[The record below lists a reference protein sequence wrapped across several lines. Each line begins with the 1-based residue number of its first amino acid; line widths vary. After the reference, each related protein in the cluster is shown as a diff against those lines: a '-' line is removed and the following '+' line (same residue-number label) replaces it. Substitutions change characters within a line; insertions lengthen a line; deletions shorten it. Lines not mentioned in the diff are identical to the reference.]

1 VTVLT
6 AADVLR
12 RARDL
17 LAERGWAPLAGG
29 LSIYGAV
36 ALAVL
41 GHAMGEGGPF
51 EDEAH
56 WRAAVDGPCRFL
68 ERVLARPCFAGRW
81 AGIAHWEMD
90 EGRRPADV
98 FAVLEAAI
106 AEAERSLQPQA
117 VAA

>member
-1 VTVLT
+1 MTVLT

-17 LAERGWAPLAGG
+17 VVARGWSPLEGKLG
-29 LSIYGAV
+29 IYGAV

-56 WRAAVDGPCRFL
+56 WRAAVDGPCRFID
-68 ERVLARPCFAGRW
+68 RIIGPGW
-81 AGIAHWEMD
+81 AGIAHWEM
-90 EGRRPADV
+90 ADDRTELE
-98 FAVLEAAI
+98 VLDLLERAARV
-106 AEAERSLQPQA
+106 ADQDLQPEQ